1 MNFVQEI
8 ASRKVYKTFAIGG
21 LYQWFIDRQFN
32 RFIFRIK
39 NVQWIPL
46 ITTKLIENVATHS
59 RLYRLASQA
68 VTNSELKD
76 NKSNQSPQRRTTKK
90 EQHRRNKSDTDLNW
104 YLSNVSMHKNVAN
117 SKFYT
122 DHVDEKSLVDPE
134 VKLLHAFFS
143 ICDTYRDECLDDEA
157 LESK

>member
-1 MNFVQEI
+1 M
-8 ASRKVYKTFAIGG
+8 
-21 LYQWFIDRQFN
+21 L
-32 RFIFRIK
+32 
-39 NVQWIPL
+39 
-46 ITTKLIENVATHS
+46 TTKLIENVATHS

-68 VTNSELKD
+68 VTNSDLKD
-76 NKSNQSPQRRTTKK
+76 IKANQSPQRRTVKK
-90 EQHRRNKSDTDLNW
+90 EQHRRNKSDTDLSW

-143 ICDTYRDECLDDEA
+143 TCDTYRDECLDDEA
-157 LESK
+157 LESKWHVYIVILTVH